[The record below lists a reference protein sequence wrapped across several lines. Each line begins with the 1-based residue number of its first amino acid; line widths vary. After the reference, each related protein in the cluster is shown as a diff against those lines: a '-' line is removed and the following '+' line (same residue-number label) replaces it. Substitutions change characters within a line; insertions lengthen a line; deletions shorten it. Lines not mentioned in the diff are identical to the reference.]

1 MESETLQY
9 QRNLEYLIK
18 LLRVYFQLDEI
29 LSFAMEEL
37 GGDEIVIEISAAK
50 DRVRKVIERMIKLEF
65 FLLNWGVYSNSLM
78 RE

>member
-1 MESETLQY
+1 M
-9 QRNLEYLIK
+9 
-18 LLRVYFQLDEI
+18 LRVYFQLNEI

-37 GGDEIVIEISAAK
+37 GGDEIAVEISAVK

-78 RE
+78 KE